1 MGVSGRR
8 GGTRARP
15 SRFLRLGFAVA
26 TTENPHPVFR
36 GSRLGGFQGVN
47 MGVSPAADTPA
58 GWQECLGESELLGGA
73 LFQTCGL
80 ADYSLPSS
88 GRYFTDPGPWQA
100 TCEWWG
106 REGGGRAD
114 QMACGEAAPAS
125 RFLPP
130 GRAPPAAWPRM
141 PRGVN
146 KAGGTPQGTLSVRH
160 WSALTPRDLIVLKLL
175 LY

>member
-88 GRYFTDPGPWQA
+88 GRYFTDPPTSRGPPDPFPGQPSSRDP
-100 TCEWWG
+100 G
-106 REGGGRAD
+106 RPPVSGGGERVGEGRTRWPAGRQRLRAGSCHPGGRP
-114 QMACGEAAPAS
+114 QQPGLACHAE
-125 RFLPP
+125 
-130 GRAPPAAWPRM
+130 
-141 PRGVN
+141 
-146 KAGGTPQGTLSVRH
+146 
-160 WSALTPRDLIVLKLL
+160 
-175 LY
+175 